1 MKKEPCVLYPMR
13 RSIIEN
19 NILENEIEN
28 KIETT
33 EEIIASDDEKVF
45 EPSES
50 ELDNLIAELSAEMH
64 NEEPTKEDLTVAE
77 IPEIEPPIEES
88 PTQVTSEE
96 DTNFFKSIKW
106 QRTWNKIA
114 TALIITIIAIPV
126 AILAY
131 ILIKFLT

>member
-1 MKKEPCVLYPMR
+1 M
-13 RSIIEN
+13 EN

-50 ELDNLIAELSAEMH
+50 ELDNLIAELSANMT
-64 NEEPTKEDLTVAE
+64 NEEPTKEELTVAE

-96 DTNFFKSIKW
+96 DTSFFKSIRW

>member
-1 MKKEPCVLYPMR
+1 M
-13 RSIIEN
+13 EN

>member
-1 MKKEPCVLYPMR
+1 M
-13 RSIIEN
+13 EN

-50 ELDNLIAELSAEMH
+50 ELDNLIAELSADMT
-64 NEEPTKEDLTVAE
+64 NEEPPKEELTVAE
-77 IPEIEPPIEES
+77 IPEIEPPIEEY
-88 PTQVTSEE
+88 PAQVTSEE
-96 DTNFFKSIKW
+96 GTSFFKSIKW